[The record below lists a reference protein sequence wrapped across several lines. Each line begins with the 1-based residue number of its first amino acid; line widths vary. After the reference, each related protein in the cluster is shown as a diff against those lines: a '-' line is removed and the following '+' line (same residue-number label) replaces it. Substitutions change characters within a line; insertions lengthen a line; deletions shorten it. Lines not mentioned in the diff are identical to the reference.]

1 MLQQDKN
8 HVKPANMPLV
18 YDMGLELFRDKVIR
32 SQKYPIQAQL
42 TAVLLDQINMERR
55 GEQIDRSAIKAAVEM
70 LVELYDHDKRENVY
84 VVDFEPQFLET
95 SSAFY
100 LVESQALLAECDA
113 PEYMRK
119 VRLSFRCTAIFFEI
133 Y

>member
-1 MLQQDKN
+1 M
-8 HVKPANMPLV
+8 KPANMPLV

-32 SQKYPIQAQL
+32 SQKHPIEAQL
-42 TAVLLDQINMERR
+42 TAVLLDQIKMERR
-55 GEQIDRSAIKAAVEM
+55 GEQIDRSAIKASVDM

-100 LVESQALLAECDA
+100 LVESQALLTECDA

-119 VRLSFRCTAIFFEI
+119 VGSYLSVE
-133 Y
+133 

>member
-1 MLQQDKN
+1 
-8 HVKPANMPLV
+8 MPLV

-32 SQKYPIQAQL
+32 SQKHPIQAQL
-42 TAVLLDQINMERR
+42 TAVLLDQIKMERR
-55 GEQIDRSAIKAAVEM
+55 GEQIDRSAIKAAIDM
-70 LVELYDHDKRENVY
+70 LVELYDHEKRENVY

-119 VRLSFRCTAIFFEI
+119 VSISLAPFCFIRMFMLC
-133 Y
+133 